1 MSEIL
6 DQTLQYAKEILGAE
20 VLDLK
25 IERAVVGLF
34 FSGVK
39 LSGGACG
46 LSYTPLKS
54 LSGAVCCPSQAS
66 VMPDSGNIAGKSV
79 RYLLRD
85 LDSAAPLKKT
95 LIAPFKSANSALE
108 RNSKILSSERFAIR
122 FSCCKKLAGAS
133 SAFKNSAKT

>member
-6 DQTLQYAKEILGAE
+6 DQTLECAKEILGAQA
-20 VLDLK
+20 LDLK

-39 LSGGACG
+39 LQGGACG

-66 VMPDSGNIAGKSV
+66 GLPDSCNIARKRV

-85 LDSAAPLKKT
+85 LAPAATHKQTLALAPPHPL
-95 LIAPFKSANSALE
+95 AQA
-108 RNSKILSSERFAIR
+108 
-122 FSCCKKLAGAS
+122 
-133 SAFKNSAKT
+133 

>member
-6 DQTLQYAKEILGAE
+6 DQTLECAKEILGAQA
-20 VLDLK
+20 LDLK

-66 VMPDSGNIAGKSV
+66 AMPV
-79 RYLLRD
+79 RAISQAKACAICCAIWALPRR
-85 LDSAAPLKKT
+85 LKRRSRS
-95 LIAPFKSANSALE
+95 P
-108 RNSKILSSERFAIR
+108 R
-122 FSCCKKLAGAS
+122 
-133 SAFKNSAKT
+133 

>member
-6 DQTLQYAKEILGAE
+6 DQTLECAKEILGVQA
-20 VLDLK
+20 LDLK

-39 LSGGACG
+39 LQGGACG

-66 VMPDSGNIAGKSV
+66 AMPDSGNIAGKSV

-85 LDSAAPLKKT
+85 LNSAAPLKRRSH
-95 LIAPFKSANSALE
+95 LP
-108 RNSKILSSERFAIR
+108 R
-122 FSCCKKLAGAS
+122 
-133 SAFKNSAKT
+133 

>member
-6 DQTLQYAKEILGAE
+6 DQTLECAKEILGAQA
-20 VLDLK
+20 LDLK

-39 LSGGACG
+39 LQGGACG

-85 LDSAAPLKKT
+85 LGSACLLYTSDAADEL
-95 LIAPFKSANSALE
+95 
-108 RNSKILSSERFAIR
+108 
-122 FSCCKKLAGAS
+122 
-133 SAFKNSAKT
+133 

>member
-6 DQTLQYAKEILGAE
+6 DQTLECAKEILGARA
-20 VLDLK
+20 LDLK
-25 IERAVVGLF
+25 IQRAVVGLF

-66 VMPDSGNIAGKSV
+66 AMPDSGNIAGKSV

-85 LDSAAPLKKT
+85 LNSAAPL
-95 LIAPFKSANSALE
+95 ARVCHFVRAADQFKIPS
-108 RNSKILSSERFAIR
+108 RNDTRSLHKILSRACR
-122 FSCCKKLAGAS
+122 LR
-133 SAFKNSAKT
+133 